1 MATAHWAAWRGKI
14 MKKKI
19 FLALM
24 LFISTMAF
32 SESTDMTTKC
42 IDSIYKTLIE
52 KHLPIDAIS
61 FGVMGDIKSSTEGI
75 IEKIIKENEYDGLFG
90 NAVIVQSQVDYYY
103 NSKERSTVFY
113 LIYANIIPENKLKEH
128 EKISIGETIGIPANK
143 SLPNNGGQDVKIILY
158 TMDSDSKYL
167 MLKNGRPGVPISK
180 NPELYIYPGMWL
192 WQNNGKMDHLL
203 YKDISETNLFENSK
217 LLMGDAPYNY
227 DISYTYRVVLPKF
240 KSFKTIDESNEVKSF
255 EETMSKTIVGISA
268 YNFTRYTTI
277 KQKKAEI
284 ILLINDNIFNY
295 YNQEITGKTALI
307 FLRSLGSKKI
317 GDKSIPI
324 FGIIDFQDKTI
335 EEIMEGK

>member
-1 MATAHWAAWRGKI
+1 
-14 MKKKI
+14 MKKKV

-61 FGVMGDIKSSTEGI
+61 FGVMGNIKSSTEGI
-75 IEKIIKENEYDGLFG
+75 IVKIIKENEYDGLFG
-90 NAVIVQSQVDYYY
+90 NAVIVQSQVNYYY

-113 LIYANIIPENKLKEH
+113 LIYANIIPEKKLKEH
-128 EKISIGETIGIPANK
+128 GKISIGETIGIPANK

-180 NPELYIYPGMWL
+180 NPELYIYAGMWL
-192 WQNNGKMDHLL
+192 WQNNGEIDPLL

-277 KQKKAEI
+277 KQKNAEI

-295 YNQEITGKTALI
+295 YNQEITGNKALI